1 MRAERCGVV
10 SVFSDWLPAW
20 LLFADLVF
28 VQIRPEQVCT
38 PTDPGPAFMVVECPS
53 EVFVEAVCSDQQLRR

>member
-1 MRAERCGVV
+1 MRAERCCVF
-10 SVFSDWLPAW
+10 SVFSDWLLVW

-38 PTDPGPAFMVVECPS
+38 PTDPGPIFMVVECPS
-53 EVFVEAVCSDQQLRR
+53 EAFVEAVCSDQQLRR